1 MPESELCPETVPAA
15 AWSNYLPSHIK
26 ALIGKNKGTS
36 ESWGCCWN
44 RPARALPTRGRLGG
58 YLRLRGSQWFW
69 GNLLVGKPPLEM
81 VQWHSESLTSV
92 HPLHLH
98 VSLLTSR
105 WKTSRAFSSRLLET
119 HLQLFLHPAEH
130 STTLQIT
137 TFLLGKIPHGSPKW
151 SPHIHPVWCHQG
163 LPLPRVID
171 NKHLNSY

>member
-44 RPARALPTRGRLGG
+44 RPARALPTRGRLGVWRRG

-105 WKTSRAFSSRLLET
+105 WKTSRALLLPTAGNPSPTVPPPSRAQHHSSNNDLLAW
-119 HLQLFLHPAEH
+119 QNSPWK
-130 STTLQIT
+130 SQV
-137 TFLLGKIPHGSPKW
+137 IPPHTPSLMPSRSPIAQ
-151 SPHIHPVWCHQG
+151 SH
-163 LPLPRVID
+163 R
-171 NKHLNSY
+171 